1 MLCFFVTDLH
11 GHSDRYNKLFEL
23 ISDEHPDALFIGGD
37 ILPGGMAINASADLS
52 HDDFIKGFLA
62 KNLRK
67 LKEKLADKYPEIFVI
82 LGNDDGRSSEPAI
95 SELESQNLWRYVH
108 NHKIDFR
115 EFTVYGYAFVPPTP
129 FRLKDWEK
137 YDVSRYEEMGTISPE
152 QGYYSFPIR
161 DSDKKYA
168 TIKKDLDKLI
178 ENDNREKSIF
188 LFHTP
193 PYQTK
198 LDRVDR
204 EGQMIDHAP
213 VDIHVGSIAVRRFI
227 EKHRPLLT
235 LHGHIHESTRL
246 TGRWVDRIGRT
257 YCFNAAHDGPELSLV
272 RFDPNRLEN
281 ATRELL

>member
-1 MLCFFVTDLH
+1 
-11 GHSDRYNKLFEL
+11 
-23 ISDEHPDALFIGGD
+23 
-37 ILPGGMAINASADLS
+37 LPGGMAINASADLS